1 MARASKSPAHLRLW
15 GVRGSIPTPGPSTL
29 RYGGNTTCVELR
41 VDGEIIIL
49 DSGTG
54 IRALGAALEE
64 EFGEKPINVT
74 LLISHMHWDHI
85 QGFPFFLPS
94 YRARN
99 RVRVMGYDGTGAS
112 LQGTLSG
119 QMAAPFFPVQLQALP
134 GRIEIETLQKN
145 DFEVG
150 KVRVRSLRMNHPGM
164 CVGYRID
171 SSSGSIAFL
180 PDTEPYEGRKI
191 HSFTDGTL
199 SAEELQK
206 ESKAKRAELIEFLRD
221 ADLLI
226 IDTQYTDEEYEEHV
240 GWGHSSLSAT
250 VRLAI
255 DAKVRKLILFHHDP
269 THDDVEMDEMAKK
282 AQELAAK
289 SGTSLQVQA
298 AREGSEFDL

>member
-1 MARASKSPAHLRLW
+1 
-15 GVRGSIPTPGPSTL
+15 
-29 RYGGNTTCVELR
+29 VELR

-54 IRALGAALEE
+54 IRGLGAALEE
-64 EFGEKPINVT
+64 EFGEKAINVT

-85 QGFPFFLPS
+85 QGFPFFSPS

-99 RVRVMGYDGTGAS
+99 RVRVMGYDGPGAS
-112 LQGTLSG
+112 LQETLSG
-119 QMAAPFFPVQLQALP
+119 QMSAPFFPVQLHALP
-134 GRIEIETLQKN
+134 GRIEIETLQN
-145 DFEVG
+145 GDFQVG

-191 HSFTDGTL
+191 HSLTGNDL
-199 SAEELQK
+199 SAKELQK
-206 ESKAKRAELIEFLRD
+206 ESQAKRAELIEFLRD

-226 IDTQYTDEEYEEHV
+226 IDTQYTDEEYEDHV
-240 GWGHSSLSAT
+240 GWGHSSLGAT
-250 VRLAI
+250 VRLAL

-269 THDDVEMDEMAKK
+269 THDDVEMDEMTKK
-282 AQELAAK
+282 AQELAAG
-289 SGTSLQVQA
+289 SGTRLQVQA